1 MKKVST
7 TKSVWFT
14 AITTRE
20 HALNV
25 IKGAGIAF
33 VVIAALLIPL
43 GVFSIIAGWGLDFAV
58 ARGFEPLL
66 IGVVS
71 AALALW
77 LILGKSRVAAIG
89 LVILSSMLVVK
100 AGGGGGVIKAG
111 GGVVAGYALFA
122 AAKAIEATFKLRGRL
137 RSEPATK
144 LGSPPLM

>member
-1 MKKVST
+1 MTSL

-20 HALNV
+20 QALNV
-25 IKGAGIAF
+25 IKGAGIASF
-33 VVIAALLIPL
+33 VIAALLIPL
-43 GVFSIIAGWGLDFAV
+43 AVFSIIAGWGLDFAV
-58 ARGFEPLL
+58 ARGFESLL

-71 AALALW
+71 AALPLW

-111 GGVVAGYALFA
+111 GGFVAVIALFA
-122 AAKAIEATFKLRGRL
+122 AVKAVEATFKLRGRF
-137 RSEPATK
+137 RAD
-144 LGSPPLM
+144 PPHSK